1 MRERLQ
7 KFMKSKSYS
16 ANAFAE
22 EINVQPSSVS
32 HVLSGRNNPSYDFI
46 TKILLRFK
54 ELNADWLLT
63 GRGEMYKSVY
73 QTNIFQQN
81 LSPKKED
88 SFNKIT
94 GENNSSP
101 GDSKTAG
108 TETNNNSEFSDK
120 IDKIVIF
127 YENGTFKSYNQG

>member
-63 GRGEMYKSVY
+63 GRGEMYRSVY

-81 LSPKKED
+81 PSPTKKEE
-88 SFNKIT
+88 NQIT
-94 GENNSSP
+94 RETYSSP
-101 GDSKTAG
+101 SNPKAVPAENENASGF
-108 TETNNNSEFSDK
+108 SEK

-127 YENGTFKSYNQG
+127 YENGTFKSYNQF

>member
-1 MRERLQ
+1 MKERLQ
-7 KFMKSKSYS
+7 KFMKGKGYS

-81 LSPKKED
+81 PPLKKED
-88 SFNKIT
+88 PIKEADISNLSQSTPKPGIT
-94 GENNSSP
+94 DSENNS
-101 GDSKTAG
+101 DFN
-108 TETNNNSEFSDK
+108 ENVE
-120 IDKIVIF
+120 KIVIF
-127 YENGTFKSYNQG
+127 YRNGTFKSYNQR